1 VEYCLKRNRV
11 GLPGFAV
18 GNRMSSSID
27 SCEAVQDFFL
37 GEVRDAMSD
46 LRVETA
52 AATEKYLVDLLTSFS
67 VSARI
72 QTLFEPLVT
81 QLAKARNASGPERAN
96 RMRELG
102 DVSLFVCGFFPDSF
116 ERRGLDRGYVVAM
129 GGHAYL
135 VVGEATRRLGD
146 ASDGHVFVELAERF
160 HELARVLDEV
170 RERTSLCTDAA
181 VLRLYERFR
190 ESGSPTLL
198 RRLHRRGV
206 HPARDKADPSLH

>member
-1 VEYCLKRNRV
+1 
-11 GLPGFAV
+11 
-18 GNRMSSSID
+18 M
-27 SCEAVQDFFL
+27 Q
-37 GEVRDAMSD
+37 D

-52 AATEKYLVDLLTSFS
+52 AATERYLVDLLTSFS

-72 QTLFEPLVT
+72 QNLFEPLVS

-116 ERRGLDRGYVVAM
+116 ERRGLDRAYVVAM

-135 VVGEATRRLGD
+135 VVGEATRRVGD

-181 VLRLYERFR
+181 VIRLYERFC
-190 ESGSPTLL
+190 ESGSPALL

-206 HPARDKADPSLH
+206 RPHVRRDGDDPSVH